1 MKKFIYILFF
11 ALALCSCDSHTY
23 EDIQVPTIVEG
34 NVTYNAQIKTIIDAN
49 CVSCHAVGS
58 IAGFRPLTN
67 YAEVKDAVQNS
78 DLLDRIK
85 RQNGENGAMPS
96 TGRMSQNNIDLI
108 VQWNTNGLLEN

>member
-1 MKKFIYILFF
+1 MKKFIYIPFL
-11 ALALCSCDSHTY
+11 ALALYSCDTHTY
-23 EDIQVPTIVEG
+23 EDIEVPVIVNG
-34 NVTYNAQIKTIIDAN
+34 NVTYTGQIKTIIDAN
-49 CVSCHAVGS
+49 CTSCHATGS

-78 DLLDRIK
+78 DLLDRIQ

-108 VQWNTNGLLEN
+108 LQWNADGLLEN